1 MVAIPASIVTTFA
14 VMALLGFSLNLMSL
28 LALSLVVGILV
39 DDSIVVLE
47 NIHLR
52 MEQGS
57 SAWDAA
63 MDTWKHI
70 GISVT
75 SITLVIVVVFLPI
88 TFVSGIVSDLLFQF
102 SIVIVAATIISWLV
116 SFTLTPWLASRFTKL
131 SHLNKNKLLDRP
143 LIWFENMI
151 TGFQNF
157 FKGLLKWS
165 LKPQTHFFFYHHG
178 IGCCFVL
185 LGRFRLYRC

>member
-1 MVAIPASIVTTFA
+1 
-14 VMALLGFSLNLMSL
+14 MSL

-63 MDTWKHI
+63 KDTWKHI

-131 SHLNKNKLLDRP
+131 SHLDKNKILDKP
-143 LIWFENMI
+143 LIWFE
-151 TGFQNF
+151 
-157 FKGLLKWS
+157 
-165 LKPQTHFFFYHHG
+165 
-178 IGCCFVL
+178 
-185 LGRFRLYRC
+185 R